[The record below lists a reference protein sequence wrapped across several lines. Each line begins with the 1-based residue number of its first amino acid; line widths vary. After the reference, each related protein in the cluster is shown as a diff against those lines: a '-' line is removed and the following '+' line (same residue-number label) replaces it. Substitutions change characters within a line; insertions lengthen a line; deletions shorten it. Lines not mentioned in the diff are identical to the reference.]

1 MSATPLHTAL
11 PGPLARRAPQ
21 ASWGDKQITRCAK
34 RITLFV
40 QRGWDSARA
49 ERWAERLTWRDAE
62 GDDRRLCIEC
72 AHLRQDRSCFA
83 AAQGWVPGASR
94 RLQPVTDVLARCACF
109 EWAMA

>member
-1 MSATPLHTAL
+1 MV
-11 PGPLARRAPQ
+11 RRAPP
-21 ASWGDKQITRCAK
+21 AAWDDKQIIRCAR

-40 QRGWDSARA
+40 HRGWDSARA

-72 AHLRQDRSCFA
+72 AHLRQDGSCFA

-94 RLQPVTDVLARCACF
+94 RLQPVTDVLARCHCF
-109 EWAMA
+109 KWAMA